1 MNISNQVHVTLTNFL
16 YVLRKIIFLR
26 KIILVLNG
34 LAGWLI
40 LVLSYLAGWWS

>member
-16 YVLRKIIFLR
+16 YVLRKKLR

-40 LVLSYLAGWWS
+40 LVLNYLAGWWS